1 MYNDSLT
8 WQKRRIAMISV
19 LFNWLYIF
27 IITFLIGLGFFRLL
41 SVFLKRQLSFSFFSL
56 ILCGVAVTTVYAQI
70 LSLFCKIGLLANL
83 LLVVFGIVTLI
94 IYPRSF
100 YRQYLEK
107 LKNTFFCWNGL
118 LYIGLILF
126 IALCTSRGTI
136 HTDTSL
142 YHAQAVR
149 WYEEY
154 GVVKGLGNLQWHFAY
169 NSSYFAFAALF
180 SLKFLCGQSLH
191 CTTGFIA
198 IVLILWSVYRLR
210 GFFTRTHH
218 MADMCCIGILFYALV
233 NLTGCISPASDY
245 ATMYMALYLIA
256 RWCETIEHDPG
267 NIDAFALLS
276 VFSVYVMTLKL
287 STGLLVLLV
296 IFPLVCLIRSRRT
309 KDIFIYLALGLLT
322 AAPFLIRNVIISG
335 WLLYPFAA
343 IDLFQFDW
351 IMPVRYV
358 NIDSSTIKVWA
369 RCLYDPSLIDMPFY
383 KWLPIWWEAQERY
396 SQMLILT
403 NVLAFVLDSA
413 LLLHKIAAKAKLC
426 RNTILINLCTFIC
439 IAAWLL
445 LAPFIRYGLAF
456 LIAAPMIS
464 VGMWLETWQKEY
476 GSASFYK
483 LFSGCV
489 IFAMFFVLSPYWEHY
504 FVDDIVFIKQN
515 LTQPCYICQ
524 KNYDTSPMEEYDMNG
539 ITIYCPKE
547 GQITGYDYFPASSY
561 NYMIHNTEL
570 RGNSLKDGFRSLE
583 RE

>member
-1 MYNDSLT
+1 
-8 WQKRRIAMISV
+8 MISV
-19 LFNWLYIF
+19 LLNWLYIF
-27 IITFLIGLGFFRLL
+27 IITFLIGLGFFKLL
-41 SVFLKRQLSFSFFSL
+41 SVLLKKQLSFSFFSL
-56 ILCGVAVTTVYAQI
+56 ILCGIAVTTVYTQM
-70 LSLFCKIGLLANL
+70 LSIFCRIGLLANL
-83 LLVVFGIVTLI
+83 LLVVLCIFTLI

-100 YRQYLEK
+100 YIEYVK
-107 LKNTFFCWNGL
+107 KIKKTFFSWQGL

-126 IALCTSRGTI
+126 IAFCTSRGTI

-198 IVLILWSVYRLR
+198 VILILWSVQRLR
-210 GFFTRTHH
+210 GFFTHTGH
-218 MADMCCIGILFYALV
+218 MTDMCCVGILFYALV

-256 RWCETIEHDPG
+256 RWCETIEHDR
-267 NIDAFALLS
+267 NNVDTFALLS

-296 IFPLVCLIRSRRT
+296 IFPLVCLIRAKRT
-309 KDIFIYLALGLLT
+309 KDIFVYLGLGLLT

-335 WLLYPFAA
+335 WLFYPFAA
-343 IDLFQFDW
+343 IDLFRFDW
-351 IMPVRYV
+351 KMPVRYV

-369 RCLYDPSLIDMPFY
+369 RCLYDPNLIDMPFRE
-383 KWLPIWWEAQERY
+383 WLPIWWAAQERY

-403 NVLAFVLDSA
+403 NILALVLDGA
-413 LLLHKIAAKAKLC
+413 VLLHKIRTKARLC
-426 RNTILINLCTFIC
+426 WNTILLNLCTFSSL
-439 IAAWLL
+439 AAWLF

-456 LIAAPMIS
+456 LLAVPMLS
-464 VGMWLETWQKEY
+464 VGMWLGMWPKKSEPD
-476 GSASFYK
+476 SFYK

-489 IFAMFFVLSPYWEHY
+489 VFVMFFVLTPYWDHY
-504 FVDDIVFIKQN
+504 FVDDVVFIKQN
-515 LTQPCYICQ
+515 LTQPYYLCQ
-524 KNYDTSPMEEYDMNG
+524 KNYDTSAMEEYDMNG

-547 GQITGYDYFPASSY
+547 GQITGYDYFPSSSY
-561 NYMIHNTEL
+561 GYMIHTTEL
-570 RGNSLKDGFRSLE
+570 RGNSLKEGFRSLE